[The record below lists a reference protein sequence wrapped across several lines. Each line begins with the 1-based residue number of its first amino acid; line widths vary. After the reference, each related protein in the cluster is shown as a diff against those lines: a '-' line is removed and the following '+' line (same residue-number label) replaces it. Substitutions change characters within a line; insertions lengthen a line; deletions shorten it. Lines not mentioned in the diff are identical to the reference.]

1 MIFMG
6 LLLFCPQAPSNAS
19 DRAAL
24 KALERENA
32 LLAQTIAELRA
43 GGAALDAGS
52 GEFFVNWALIV
63 IIQTYLAPKI

>member
-1 MIFMG
+1 MSLNYIIRFIIYLNNIIYYIYM
-6 LLLFCPQAPSNAS
+6 LQLQAPSNAS

-43 GGAALDAGS
+43 GSGVEEGS
-52 GEFFVNWALIV
+52 GMLEYS
-63 IIQTYLAPKI
+63 TC

>member
-1 MIFMG
+1 MF
-6 LLLFCPQAPSNAS
+6 PQAPSNAS

-43 GGAALDAGS
+43 DRPDGVS
-52 GEFFVNWALIV
+52 GEDYIYLVSLFIIRNFFLNF
-63 IIQTYLAPKI
+63 

>member
-1 MIFMG
+1 MF
-6 LLLFCPQAPSNAS
+6 PQAPSNAS

-43 GGAALDAGS
+43 DRPDGAS
-52 GEFFVNWALIV
+52 GEGYI
-63 IIQTYLAPKI
+63 YLVLSAVYFS